1 MISQVDPTAG
11 TNAMEAVG
19 DEIKMRTTLRPGDL
33 GRIVE
38 LHGELYAR
46 EFGWG
51 RAFEA
56 YVAESLGAFVLRG
69 DPATDRFWLAE
80 IGDRLVGSIAIGG
93 RPGPS
98 GQLRYFLVDPR
109 VRGRGLGKRLLEE
122 ALAFCRERE
131 FRSVF
136 LWTASDLPAAAHLY
150 LTAGFRLV
158 EEVPEP
164 GWGHAVVRHRYE
176 LDLERF

>member
-1 MISQVDPTAG
+1 
-11 TNAMEAVG
+11 MEAVG
-19 DEIKMRTTLRPGDL
+19 DAIAVRTTLRPGDI

-38 LHGELYAR
+38 LHGELYSR
-46 EFGWG
+46 EYGWG

-56 YVAESLGAFVLRG
+56 YVAESLSAFVLRG
-69 DPATDRFWLAE
+69 DPETDRLWLAE
-80 IGDRLVGSIAIGG
+80 VGDQLVGSIAIGG

-109 VRGRGLGKRLLEE
+109 VRGRGLGKRLLDD
-122 ALAFCRERE
+122 ALAFCRERK

-150 LTAGFRLV
+150 RAAGFRLV

-164 GWGHAVVRHRYE
+164 DWGQAVVRQRYE
-176 LDLERF
+176 LELQNTCS